1 MTDGAGPVLPHKD
14 AMSLMQELLNVQSR
28 ALLAGDVAAMRA
40 TVAMPY
46 RRITTGMDLIIESET
61 DFHTGIKA
69 FASSLESL
77 GVNHFIRLAAD
88 AEFLSD
94 DRIEGYYV
102 THALRN
108 ATAMLPSYHNRIVL
122 QNFDGA
128 WRLVEVASDLV
139 AKHWPINMLRVAEA
153 GTMGGPARPIHDA
166 RRNAAEPLAL
176 YQRFID
182 RLTAATLNNN
192 FDAYLALCDLPYSD
206 HNSTIDTLLNTPE
219 DVRPV
224 FDMAVEL
231 IRGQAADTCVRRAD
245 SAQFLGSDIMCGY
258 HETVF
263 LKGGQPALPPIKSR
277 MILKRKGVGWK
288 LKHVTNAVANPSAPY
303 SAPEPTEALPT
314 HREIQERTK
323 SWPTLH

>member
-1 MTDGAGPVLPHKD
+1 MPHTEAMLLLQEVLD
-14 AMSLMQELLNVQSR
+14 VQSR

-46 RRITTGMDLIIESET
+46 RRITTDMDLIMESET

-77 GVNHFIRLAAD
+77 GVNHFIRLATD

-94 DRIEGYYV
+94 DRIQGHYV

-108 ATAMLPSYHNRIVL
+108 ATPMVPSYQNRIVL
-122 QNFDGA
+122 QNFEGA

-139 AKHWPINMLRVAEA
+139 AKRWPLSMLHVADA
-153 GTMGGPARPIHDA
+153 GTVGGAVPQIHDA
-166 RRNAAEPLAL
+166 RRDAAEPLAL

-182 RLTAATLNNN
+182 RLMAAARTAN
-192 FDAYLALCDLPYSD
+192 FDAYLGLCDLPCSNHD
-206 HNSTIDTLLNTPE
+206 QTNDTLMTTPN
-219 DVRPV
+219 DVRPL
-224 FDMAVEL
+224 FDSTVEL
-231 IRGQAADTCVRRAD
+231 IRGQAVDTLMCQAA
-245 SAQFLGSDIMCGY
+245 SAQFLGPDVICGY
-258 HETVF
+258 HQTVF
-263 LKGGQPALPPIKSR
+263 LKGGQQALPPIKSR

-288 LKHVTNAVANPSAPY
+288 LKHVTNAVANPTDTY
-303 SAPEPTEALPT
+303 SAPEPTDALLT